1 MKVSVSMPNYGQE
14 NYILDAING
23 VVSQQYTGEIE
34 FIITNDNSPDNT
46 DNVIKKFLATA
57 DIPTNITIKY
67 IKHEKNKGAIPN
79 FAWTLEQCTGKY
91 IAICEG
97 DDYWTDPLKLQKQVD
112 FLEANDDYV
121 LCFHKVNILKPTG
134 ELVDDFITKVPEN
147 YEERKT
153 LAQEN
158 NYIHTPS
165 VVFRNILLDEYKT
178 LEFRNTPIGDYFLYL
193 MLTKYGK
200 MGFLPETMAIY
211 RFGVGIFSNV
221 SKYKQAKMNILLYT
235 NLYAIEKDE
244 VVKTIFYQKLK
255 NVIDYLVK
263 EANSSALL
271 ETRRHKIVENLYKKI
286 KGK

>member
-112 FLEANDDYV
+112 FLEANKDYV
-121 LCFHKVNILKPTG
+121 LCFHKVNILTEEGIK
-134 ELVDDFITKVPEN
+134 EDFITSIPEN

-153 LAQEN
+153 LVQEG

-165 VVFRNILLDEYKT
+165 VIFRNILQDEYKT

-193 MLTKYGK
+193 LLTKHGK
-200 MGFLPETMAIY
+200 IGFLPETMAIY
-211 RFGVGIFSNV
+211 RHGVGIYSNV
-221 SKYKQAKMNILLYT
+221 NKHKHAKMNILLFT
-235 NLYAIEKDE
+235 NLYAIEKDDAI
-244 VVKTIFYQKLK
+244 KNIFYEKLK
-255 NVIDYLVK
+255 YLIDCLVID
-263 EANSSALL
+263 ASNSALL
-271 ETRRHKIVENLYKKI
+271 GTRRHKILEDIYKKI
-286 KGK
+286 KRK

>member
-147 YEERKT
+147 YEERKI

-165 VVFRNILLDEYKT
+165 VVFRNILQDKYKT